1 MSAASTTGPAFPG
14 RVIKAGSED
23 SVSVLAIQKRLNQ
36 IGCGPVQEDGVF
48 SAETLEAVQLFQSR
62 SVDFQGHPLV
72 LDGQIGPMT
81 WAALFKLAPV
91 PSVNPPASA
100 LLGRVLLVAGGEV
113 GVMEEPPGSNRGPKV
128 NQYLASVGLDANAG
142 SFAWCAAFVY
152 WCFREASSALT
163 IPNPATKTAGAVD
176 VWNLAGPKGFR
187 RVTCAEASDS
197 PTRVQPGMVF
207 VLATGG
213 GHGHVGFVES
223 CTGVVLTTFEGNTND
238 GGSREGVGVF
248 RRVGRRINTIN
259 LGFVD
264 YSSKV

>member
-1 MSAASTTGPAFPG
+1 MASASVTGPVFPG

-23 SVSVLAIQKRLNQ
+23 KVSVLAIQKRLNQ
-36 IGCGPVQEDGVF
+36 AGCGPVQEDGVF

-72 LDGQIGPMT
+72 VDGQIGPMT
-81 WAALFKLAPV
+81 WASLFKLEPALPV
-91 PSVNPPASA
+91 RPTTA
-100 LLGRVLLVAGGEV
+100 LLEKVLVVADLEV
-113 GVMEEPPGSNRGPKV
+113 GIMEEPPGSNRGPKV
-128 NQYLASVGLDANAG
+128 NQYLASVGLNANAG
-142 SFAWCAAFVY
+142 NFAWCAAFVY
-152 WCFREASSALT
+152 WCFREASAALT
-163 IPNPATKTAGAVD
+163 IANPAIRTAGAVD
-176 VWNLAGPKGFR
+176 VWNAAGSKGFR

-197 PTRVQPGMVF
+197 PIQVQPGMLF
-207 VLATGG
+207 VLSTGG

-223 CTGVVLTTFEGNTND
+223 CAGVVLTTIEGNSNE

-264 YSSKV
+264 YSSTV